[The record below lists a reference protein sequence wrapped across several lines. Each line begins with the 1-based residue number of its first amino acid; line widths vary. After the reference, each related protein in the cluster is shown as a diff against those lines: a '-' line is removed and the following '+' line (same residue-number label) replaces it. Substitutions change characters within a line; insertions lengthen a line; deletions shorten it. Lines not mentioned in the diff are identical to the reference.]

1 MLTRPYRLVC
11 MAVPPGEGLPR
22 PKSRRPQHPAWV
34 AMGGT
39 ARMWLLG
46 GVFAGVRGGSLRNHG
61 SVRFET
67 WRTDRVVDAGG
78 RSSPM
83 RPLHTSATVT
93 RRSRPPRA
101 LSNMHHAPTAGVEM
115 SLICSLRAD
124 NPLWTPEREILPLL
138 LSLSFRQRPLLP
150 PPDQLRSIRRPQF

>member
-1 MLTRPYRLVC
+1 MKRDNADSSLQTCLHGRPTWRRSPTALVKK
-11 MAVPPGEGLPR
+11 AATPSEGGD
-22 PKSRRPQHPAWV
+22 
-34 AMGGT
+34 GGH
-39 ARMWLLG
+39 REDVVVG
-46 GVFAGVRGGSLRNHG
+46 GVFAGVRCGSFSNHG

-124 NPLWTPEREILPLL
+124 NPLWTPEREILHRP
-138 LSLSFRQRPLLP
+138 RQRRPFT
-150 PPDQLRSIRRPQF
+150 RGKSIA